1 MGSQLSKNFE
11 VQSEHK
17 SEGGITSPW
26 KIYSATRRDREKT
39 PVSIFIFEKKD
50 KRPESI
56 NRLKS
61 EISQMLK
68 LRHPNILQILE
79 PMMEDATSITWVSE
93 PVSFCLGD
101 LLRKPGILASTLGD
115 TECRLGVLDV
125 IQGLSF
131 LHNDARLVH
140 FAVCPDNVYISTSG
154 KWKLGGLNFAC
165 AYTQDTLA
173 RVDVDILQCTKA
185 MRGQNDVDRMSPLA
199 MFTAPEVV
207 SSGRGMPG
215 ADIFSLGCSIY
226 TIYKALSGDG
236 DKPLLSLS
244 EVSESSHSS
253 ALKQVQK
260 PGSQVLSFL
269 PEGLSEVVS
278 KLISQNPSDRGSL
291 HELSISRSLQTPYVK
306 TIYYLEHLQEKQDGQ
321 KMQFFKGLTSII
333 SKFDKV
339 IMNKRLLP
347 ALVQNMQQASLT
359 PFILPS
365 LLTILKNCD
374 VTSTLYQQQIW
385 PAIGRLIT
393 GKEIPAQSFYLIL
406 TEIDL
411 LVRYTDLDN
420 CKKVLMP
427 LVFKGYD
434 CAVGE
439 IQTAIME
446 KTPDLIK
453 ELKDFSFVRQQVLPR
468 FLQGIVN
475 SKTTTVKEAGLKTLS
490 AIFPLFDRATMVD
503 TIIPSLEKFKKF
515 DITGKMVMHLLTV
528 YEGISKTLGH
538 KATSVNILPAL
549 IPLLVEAELS
559 KPEFDRLY
567 GSMNTMLALIKEAR
581 YGELT
586 EVKEETVVQNLRN
599 EDIEEVNEIFK
610 DIFDVG
616 GTPVLEAPDFG
627 MEARREDERKEEGE
641 IKGLD
646 TFALMGNKWTGLQ
659 SDHKK
664 AADNAGIEK
673 DGLGV
678 GKGKGMGMGEVGK
691 KDGNRLGGFVK
702 EEEIRSQ
709 EVEKKGDS
717 EDLFLELAA
726 RGKEEIKPSRG
737 PMALKPKT
745 GAKPEESKAGP
756 VKFMLKKPQAP
767 VTINTDEFFNEF
779 LK

>member
-1 MGSQLSKNFE
+1 
-11 VQSEHK
+11 
-17 SEGGITSPW
+17 
-26 KIYSATRRDREKT
+26 
-39 PVSIFIFEKKD
+39 
-50 KRPESI
+50 
-56 NRLKS
+56 
-61 EISQMLK
+61 
-68 LRHPNILQILE
+68 
-79 PMMEDATSITWVSE
+79 
-93 PVSFCLGD
+93 
-101 LLRKPGILASTLGD
+101 
-115 TECRLGVLDV
+115 
-125 IQGLSF
+125 
-131 LHNDARLVH
+131 
-140 FAVCPDNVYISTSG
+140 
-154 KWKLGGLNFAC
+154 
-165 AYTQDTLA
+165 
-173 RVDVDILQCTKA
+173 
-185 MRGQNDVDRMSPLA
+185 
-199 MFTAPEVV
+199 
-207 SSGRGMPG
+207 
-215 ADIFSLGCSIY
+215 
-226 TIYKALSGDG
+226 
-236 DKPLLSLS
+236 
-244 EVSESSHSS
+244 
-253 ALKQVQK
+253 
-260 PGSQVLSFL
+260 
-269 PEGLSEVVS
+269 
-278 KLISQNPSDRGSL
+278 
-291 HELSISRSLQTPYVK
+291 
-306 TIYYLEHLQEKQDGQ
+306 
-321 KMQFFKGLTSII
+321 
-333 SKFDKV
+333 
-339 IMNKRLLP
+339 MNKRLLP

-365 LLTILKNCD
+365 ILTILKHCE

-439 IQTAIME
+439 IQSAIME

-453 ELKDFSFVRQQVLPR
+453 ELKDFNFVRQQVLPR

-475 SKTTTVKEAGLKTLS
+475 SKITSVKEAGLKTLS
-490 AIFPLFDRATMVD
+490 VIFPLFDRATMVD

-515 DITGKMVMHLLTV
+515 DITGKMAMHLLTI

-567 GSMNTMLALIKEAR
+567 HSMSTMLGLIKEAR

-586 EVKEETVVQNLRN
+586 EVKEETIVQNLRN

-610 DIFDVG
+610 DIFDVSG
-616 GTPVLEAPDFG
+616 APVLEAPDFDLKV
-627 MEARREDERKEEGE
+627 RNEDDRKEEVE

-646 TFALMGNKWTGLQ
+646 TFALKGARWTGLE
-659 SDHKK
+659 SDNKSVPDK
-664 AADNAGIEK
+664 TGVEKLGLAKGEGLLK
-673 DGLGV
+673 DGLKPQGIL
-678 GKGKGMGMGEVGK
+678 KEV
-691 KDGNRLGGFVK
+691 DF
-702 EEEIRSQ
+702 RSQ
-709 EVEKKGDS
+709 GSEKKPES
-717 EDLFLELAA
+717 EDLFSELAA

-767 VTINTDEFFNEF
+767 ATINTDEFFNEF